1 METEMDMYTAVAIAE
16 GMQEAD
22 DEETL
27 DAYQYLVDN
36 GIIWKLQGGFGRV
49 AQHLID
55 AGLISAIE
63 PLGENQ

>member
-27 DAYQYLVDN
+27 DAYQYLVDT
-36 GIIWKLQGGFGRV
+36 GIIWKLQGSFGRV

-55 AGLISAIE
+55 AGLIKC
-63 PLGENQ
+63 N

>member
-16 GMQEAD
+16 GMQDAD

-27 DAYQYLVDN
+27 DAYQYLVDT
-36 GIIWKLQGGFGRV
+36 GIIWQLQGSFGRV

-55 AGLISAIE
+55 AGLIKC
-63 PLGENQ
+63 N